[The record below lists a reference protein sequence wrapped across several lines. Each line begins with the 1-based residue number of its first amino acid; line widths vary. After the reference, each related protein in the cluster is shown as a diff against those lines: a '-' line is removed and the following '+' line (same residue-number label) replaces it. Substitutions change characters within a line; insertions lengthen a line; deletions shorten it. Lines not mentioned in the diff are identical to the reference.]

1 MCSSDLPNVFRGML
15 TRPADGIAPEIKT
28 AIFPSASSQPAPH
41 PAATIEEP
49 A

>member
-1 MCSSDLPNVFRGML
+1 ML

-28 AIFPSASSQPAPH
+28 AIFPSAASQSEPH
-41 PAATIEEP
+41 SAATIEEP

>member
-1 MCSSDLPNVFRGML
+1 ML

-28 AIFPSASSQPAPH
+28 AIFPNAAAPQPRQQAV
-41 PAATIEEP
+41 AAIEEP

>member
-1 MCSSDLPNVFRGML
+1 ML

-28 AIFPSASSQPAPH
+28 AIFPAAASSPVT
-41 PAATIEEP
+41 ATAVEEH